1 MELEPLLCKQCGAPL
16 HGGECDYCGVEYAGR
31 KTPAVDFRSMTNEEF
46 LKFQRDH
53 NMIDRP
59 AADVKALPNIDASR
73 YIKHDR
79 LTIST
84 IREAVVWLKK
94 ANISMINSLP
104 DGTARHP
111 HYICICHPGEAY
123 DLQSEACW
131 QNVSR
136 YYDAEKLYSGEIG
149 RIFGVVFVESE
160 VEARN
165 GWRIGGAPNA
175 TIEEIFPNA
184 TDADRL
190 EILKRVSNGSK
201 TLDQIK
207 INGKLVIIP
216 DDMRNAVGAM
226 TPIPQQMEFL
236 GGAKITT
243 FSIIVADISRFFAK
257 LKKDWRRH
265 NAD

>member
-16 HGGECDYCGVEYAGR
+16 HGGKCVYCGVEYGKR
-31 KTPAVDFRSMTNEEF
+31 KTPDVDFRSMTHEEF

-73 YIKHDR
+73 SIKPDR
-79 LTIST
+79 LTMST
-84 IREAVVWLKK
+84 VREAVVWLKK
-94 ANISMINSLP
+94 ANISMINCLP

-111 HYICICHPGEAY
+111 HYVCICPPGEAF
-123 DLQSEACW
+123 DLQSDLLW
-131 QNVSR
+131 QDVSK
-136 YYDAEKLYSGEIG
+136 YANAEQLYNGEIG

-160 VEARN
+160 IEAKN

-175 TIEEIFPNA
+175 TIEEIFPNE

-190 EILKRVSNGSK
+190 EILKRVYKSLG

-207 INGKLVIIP
+207 INGKLVVLP
-216 DDMRNAVGAM
+216 DEMRKAIDAT
-226 TPIPQQMEFL
+226 TPMPQQLEFL
-236 GGAKITT
+236 GRAKVTT
-243 FSIIVADISRFFAK
+243 FSIIIADIRRRFAK
-257 LKKDWRRH
+257 LKKDWRQH